1 MVSKK
6 AVIYEFAKAVDCH
19 SVYFHYK
26 RLPRCIDSQFNIF
39 FANDCAQFIL
49 LGVRHDNDSHVPFVG
64 SLHRPQ
70 QVARGL

>member
-1 MVSKK
+1 MSSQKLWI
-6 AVIYEFAKAVDCH
+6 AIACISTTSDCLAALTRN
-19 SVYFHYK
+19 STSSSRMTV
-26 RLPRCIDSQFNIF
+26 
-39 FANDCAQFIL
+39 AQFIL